1 MLVLDNGTN
10 AGNRRYENPESRLST
25 DGFDAV
31 CPTCGRW
38 VPPTEALDTDEGRF
52 HDRLNCLSEDSYE
65 ELVTKYACR
74 CSVVAP
80 RRGGSGE
87 DESARCAEG
96 AEPKARQSGES
107 DAAAARVGA
116 TTSPRSIADLHAA
129 DLLGGATED
138 DVTMNEWFS
147 EYLNHLDEEHEADRS
162 MAVRHPIDRV
172 FALKRFTE

>member
-1 MLVLDNGTN
+1 M
-10 AGNRRYENPESRLST
+10 
-25 DGFDAV
+25 
-31 CPTCGRW
+31 
-38 VPPTEALDTDEGRF
+38 
-52 HDRLNCLSEDSYE
+52 
-65 ELVTKYACR
+65 TKYACR